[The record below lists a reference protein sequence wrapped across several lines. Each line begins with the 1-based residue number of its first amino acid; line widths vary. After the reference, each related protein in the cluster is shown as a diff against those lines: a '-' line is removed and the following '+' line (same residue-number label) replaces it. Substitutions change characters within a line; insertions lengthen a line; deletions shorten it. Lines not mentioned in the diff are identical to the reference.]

1 MTSRRSMIRV
11 LQFALA
17 AVVTISVSA
26 YSSSSWS
33 QAPGV
38 TLPDQIRII
47 VPFATGGSND
57 IAARIFSP
65 YLQKELGV
73 RVIVVNIKGGS
84 GNNGLTTLANAK
96 PDGSTLATYFT
107 PMTHLLPKL
116 GATGYD
122 PKTLTPIMNL
132 TAGTEVL
139 LTAVDSKLSN
149 LKDVAAALK
158 AGKDLTIG
166 VAGYGSNA
174 FIASALLKRHPEFT
188 KVRPVPYQGGG
199 EVRNAIIG
207 GHISLAMMG
216 SIVAIPSVR
225 SGQMKALAIA
235 GSKRVTEIA
244 NVATAAEHGYK
255 GIEVNDQ
262 LGLMGPPGMDA
273 ALVKKIAAAG
283 VKAASNPEF
292 VAKAAKAGLPLDV
305 QNSEDYTKVLDDLS
319 KVLDDWKAAVNEV
332 GRPGQ

>member
-26 YSSSSWS
+26 YSSASWS

-116 GATGYD
+116 GTTGYD
-122 PKTLTPIMNL
+122 SKTLTPIMNL

-174 FIASALLKRHPEFT
+174 FIASALPE
-188 KVRPVPYQGGG
+188 KPSRA
-199 EVRNAIIG
+199 RADALSSSSSIG
-207 GHISLAMMG
+207 TSY
-216 SIVAIPSVR
+216 
-225 SGQMKALAIA
+225 
-235 GSKRVTEIA
+235 
-244 NVATAAEHGYK
+244 AAE
-255 GIEVNDQ
+255 
-262 LGLMGPPGMDA
+262 MP
-273 ALVKKIAAAG
+273 
-283 VKAASNPEF
+283 
-292 VAKAAKAGLPLDV
+292 
-305 QNSEDYTKVLDDLS
+305 
-319 KVLDDWKAAVNEV
+319 
-332 GRPGQ
+332 